1 MNPLSPFT
9 EEQQT
14 AIQVAADD
22 IMRVLGARVDTM
34 NAETCASLLLA
45 LAKSIADQENL
56 DWQTI
61 ENNVDAAIECQRVH

>member
-22 IMRVLGARVDTM
+22 M